1 MNIIIKWYYRLGAP
15 LWFYPLAGKLLPWV
29 TALFLLFLIPGLYM
43 GLVTAPADYQ
53 QGESFRIMYVHV
65 PAAWMS
71 MLVYFAMAIAAVVAL
86 VWRVRMAEIMI
97 ISSVPIGASFALIAL
112 LTGAF
117 WGKPMWGAWW
127 VWDARLTSELILLFI
142 YLGILALYRA
152 IEDKQT
158 AGKAMSI
165 LTLVGVVNLPIIHY
179 SVVWWNTLHQA
190 ATVTAFDKPSIH
202 IDMLIPLL
210 LMATA
215 FKFLYLLVLL
225 LKMRAN
231 LFEQDM
237 HSGWVKKI
245 IQDKQ
250 KAEEKKYD

>member
-1 MNIIIKWYYRLGAP
+1 MNIILKWYYRLAAP
-15 LWFYPLAGKLLPWV
+15 LWFYPLAGKLLPW
-29 TALFLLFLIPGLYM
+29 AGGLFLLFVIPGLYM

-53 QGESFRIMYVHV
+53 QGDSFRIIYVHV

-71 MLVYFAMAIAAVVAL
+71 MFVYLVMAVAAVFAL
-86 VWRVRMAEIMI
+86 VWRVRMAEIAI
-97 ISSVPIGASFALIAL
+97 ISSVPIGAGFTLIAL

-142 YLGILALYRA
+142 YLAILALYNA

-158 AGKAMSI
+158 AGRAISL

-179 SVVWWNTLHQA
+179 SVVWWNTLHQS
-190 ATVTAFDKPSIH
+190 ATVSVFKKSSIH
-202 IDMLIPLL
+202 TDMLIPLL

-215 FKFLYLLVLL
+215 FKFLFLLVLL

-231 LFEQDM
+231 LIEQDIQA
-237 HSGWVKKI
+237 GWVKKI
-245 IQDKQ
+245 ILDTQKQ
-250 KAEEKKYD
+250 KEDNP

>member
-1 MNIIIKWYYRLGAP
+1 MNIILKGYYRMGAP
-15 LWFYPLAGKLLPWV
+15 LWFYPLAGKLIPWV
-29 TALFLLFLIPGLYM
+29 SILFLLFLLPGLYM

-53 QGESFRIMYVHV
+53 QGESFRIIYVHV

-71 MLVYFAMAIAAVVAL
+71 MFVYLAMAIAAVFAL

-97 ISSVPIGASFALIAL
+97 LSSIPIGAGFTLITLA
-112 LTGAF
+112 TGAL

-142 YLGILALYRA
+142 YLAIFALYNA

-179 SVVWWNTLHQA
+179 SVVWWNTLHQT
-190 ATVTAFDKPSIH
+190 ATVTVMNAPSIH

-215 FKFLYLLVLL
+215 FKFLFLLVLL

-231 LFEQDM
+231 LIEQDINA
-237 HSGWVKKI
+237 GWVKKVI
-245 IQDKQ
+245 LDKRTKERQ
-250 KAEEKKYD
+250 K